1 LVPAA
6 RKIKSLVLQGIYRQV
21 PAIADCRQAASS
33 VKFRCVRN
41 ALPPAPSQTKATD
54 MHRLTCP
61 QADDRRRLPPL
72 CYRRTFDTRKRVG
85 AGAKRPKL
93 TIRMRLAPFAIN
105 FGAS

>member
-1 LVPAA
+1 
-6 RKIKSLVLQGIYRQV
+6 
-21 PAIADCRQAASS
+21 
-33 VKFRCVRN
+33 
-41 ALPPAPSQTKATD
+41 